1 MADAFIIDAVRSP
14 IGRSKA
20 TGAFAGLHPASLL
33 GQVIAALI
41 DRTGIDPGVVDDVL
55 VGCVNQVGEQSGN
68 IGRVAWL
75 GAGYP
80 EHVPATTIERMCG
93 SSQQAAAFGAQ
104 AVLSGFQDVVVVA
117 GVESMSA
124 VPLGSARIGRDTTS
138 PEMAARY
145 APGLVSQ
152 GVAAELIAVRWELSR
167 RQMDEYA
174 ASSHARAHESAATG
188 GFDNEIVPI
197 RRVVDDVERIIDTDE
212 TIRPGTDPDTLGA
225 LKPVF
230 QSVEMSERFPAI
242 PWAVT
247 AGNASQVSDGASAM
261 LITSESAA
269 ARLGLTPRARFH
281 SFAVCG
287 DDPLYMLTGP
297 IPATHAVLKRSGMD
311 IGQMDHFEVNEAF
324 ASVPLAWATE
334 LGADPANLNP
344 DGGAIALG
352 HPLGAS
358 GARLLTTML
367 NGLERRGGH
376 YGLQTM
382 CEAGGMANATI
393 IELLS

>member
-1 MADAFIIDAVRSP
+1 MAEAFIIDAVRSP
-14 IGRSKA
+14 IGRSKT
-20 TGAFAGLHPASLL
+20 TGAYAGLHPASLL
-33 GQVIAALI
+33 GQVITALV
-41 DRTGIDPGVVDDVL
+41 DRTGIDPGAVDDIL

-80 EHVPATTIERMCG
+80 ESVPATTIERMCG
-93 SSQQAAAFGAQ
+93 SSQQAATFGAQ
-104 AVLSGFQDVVVVA
+104 AVLSGFQDVVIVA

-124 VPLGSARIGRDTTS
+124 VPLGSARLGRDTTS

-152 GVAAELIAVRWELSR
+152 GVAAELIAVRWGLSR
-167 RQMDEYA
+167 REMDEYA
-174 ASSHARAHESAATG
+174 AQSHARAHATATTG
-188 GFDNEIVPI
+188 GFDAEIVPV
-197 RRVVDDVERIIDTDE
+197 RTVQGDSERLVDADE
-212 TIRPGTDPDTLGA
+212 TIRPGTDPDA
-225 LKPVF
+225 LAGLRPAF
-230 QSVEMSERFPAI
+230 FSDEMSERFPSI

-261 LITSESAA
+261 LIVSEGAA

-281 SFAVCG
+281 SFTACG

-297 IPATHAVLKRSGMD
+297 IPATHGVLKRSGLTID
-311 IGQMDHFEVNEAF
+311 QMDHIEVNEAF
-324 ASVPLAWATE
+324 ASIPLAWASE
-334 LGADPANLNP
+334 FSADPKKVNP

-358 GARLLTTML
+358 GARLMTTML
-367 NGLERRGGH
+367 NGLERRAGR

-393 IELLS
+393 IERL